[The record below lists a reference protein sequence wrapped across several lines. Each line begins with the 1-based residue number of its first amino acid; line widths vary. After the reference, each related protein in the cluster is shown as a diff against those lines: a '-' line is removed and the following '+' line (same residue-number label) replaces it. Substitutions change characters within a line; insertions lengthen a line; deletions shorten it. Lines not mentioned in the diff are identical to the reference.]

1 MVEKHNLT
9 FPVIYG
15 LDVQKEADKIG
26 GYFDSEHGYF
36 QPANFILR
44 DSKVF
49 NATYSSGP
57 LGRLQAQLVL
67 EVVSKIPQHD
77 FDASESDHTQ
87 EIVDVVLVAG
97 NQAAKHLQPSEQT
110 LDCPA
115 PPIAA

>member
-1 MVEKHNLT
+1 M
-9 FPVIYG
+9 
-15 LDVQKEADKIG
+15 
-26 GYFDSEHGYF
+26 S
-36 QPANFILR
+36 
-44 DSKVF
+44 
-49 NATYSSGP
+49 
-57 LGRLQAQLVL
+57 L